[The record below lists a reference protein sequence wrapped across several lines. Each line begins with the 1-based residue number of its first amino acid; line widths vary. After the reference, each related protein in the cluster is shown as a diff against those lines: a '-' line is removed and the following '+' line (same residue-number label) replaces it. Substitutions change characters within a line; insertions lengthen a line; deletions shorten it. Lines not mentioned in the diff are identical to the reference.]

1 LEKARKVRDYLIGYF
16 GGELEMVDDGEKK
29 GLSRNQTNNTHKSK
43 AN

>member
-29 GLSRNQTNNTHKSK
+29 GLEKSNK
-43 AN
+43 QYT